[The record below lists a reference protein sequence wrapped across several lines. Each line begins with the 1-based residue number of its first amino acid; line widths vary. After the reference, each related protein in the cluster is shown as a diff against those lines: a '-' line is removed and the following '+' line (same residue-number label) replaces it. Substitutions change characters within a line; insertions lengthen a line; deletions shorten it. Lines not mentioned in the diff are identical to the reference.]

1 MDNLKIWILSLCGST
16 AIVSLLKILLS
27 KSKLKKTT
35 NVFLSVFVLLY
46 TVLPFKMSTDDKYK
60 YNYDIPIDETNY
72 EISYKDGYDRI
83 IVESV
88 FKLCEENSIDV
99 ISIQVDSYIED
110 SYIIVN
116 ELEVTIENKN
126 KILEA
131 TELIKRQL
139 GYEVVVN

>member
-27 KSKLKKTT
+27 KSKLKKTI

-46 TVLPFKMSTDDKYK
+46 TILPFKLSIDDKNK
-60 YNYDIPIDETNY
+60 YDITIDETNY

-88 FKLCEENSIDV
+88 SALCEEYSIDV

-126 KILEA
+126 KIQEA